1 MVTCCGTGSPQGLG
15 LELARQLV
23 RAGCRHLVLAS
34 RNPELPM
41 EQRKEFA
48 AAGVAVHVKK
58 VDAGDPVSVDSLLL
72 WVHQN
77 LPPIWQYAAA
87 AGVSGDTPLAQ
98 MTHDDFWAVARP
110 KVRQCQAYA
119 RIVHSPTQ
127 N

>member
-1 MVTCCGTGSPQGLG
+1 M
-15 LELARQLV
+15 

-34 RNPELPM
+34 RNPELPT
-41 EQRKEFA
+41 EQVKEFA
-48 AAGVAVHVKK
+48 AAGVAVHVSK

-110 KVRQCQAYA
+110 KVCQNLPFAPFCA
-119 RIVHSPTQ
+119 QPSKEL
-127 N
+127 NF